1 MIRTIQFLHTILNA
15 QKPQTRINV
24 LKIKFSLD
32 VNLIYQ
38 EFFIV
43 KQFHLDIPGN
53 NEYLVEI
60 LGVHFKKALFVPN
73 MTAFFKFGSHALP
86 PTDSQVDLS
95 WQFTLQREWESL
107 MQGNK
112 GIDLI
117 HIKYSYITD
126 CVASTHSFKLLFFF
140 KRKKINQLIHHLK

>member
-1 MIRTIQFLHTILNA
+1 MSIWF
-15 QKPQTRINV
+15 
-24 LKIKFSLD
+24 IK
-32 VNLIYQ
+32 N
-38 EFFIV
+38 FFIV

-95 WQFTLQREWESL
+95 WQFNLQREWESL

-140 KRKKINQLIHHLK
+140 KRKKINQLIHHLKCLD

>member
-1 MIRTIQFLHTILNA
+1 M
-15 QKPQTRINV
+15 
-24 LKIKFSLD
+24 LKLKFSLD
-32 VNLIYQ
+32 VNWIYQ
-38 EFFIV
+38 EFFYCNTIS
-43 KQFHLDIPGN
+43 FRGN

-117 HIKYSYITD
+117 HIKYSYITG
-126 CVASTHSFKLLFFF
+126 CVASTPSFNFFF
-140 KRKKINQLIHHLK
+140 F

>member
-1 MIRTIQFLHTILNA
+1 MKN
-15 QKPQTRINV
+15 
-24 LKIKFSLD
+24 
-32 VNLIYQ
+32 
-38 EFFIV
+38 FFIV
-43 KQFHLDIPGN
+43 IQFHLDIPCN

-126 CVASTHSFKLLFFF
+126 CVASTHTNSYLFFCF
-140 KRKKINQLIHHLK
+140 FPHTNSYTCPLSSSIW

>member
-1 MIRTIQFLHTILNA
+1 MSIGF
-15 QKPQTRINV
+15 
-24 LKIKFSLD
+24 IK
-32 VNLIYQ
+32 N
-38 EFFIV
+38 FFIV
-43 KQFHLDIPGN
+43 IQFHFDICGN

-107 MQGNK
+107 TQGNK
-112 GIDLI
+112 GIDLL
-117 HIKYSYITD
+117 HIKYSYITG
-126 CVASTHSFKLLFFF
+126 CVASRPSFK
-140 KRKKINQLIHHLK
+140 